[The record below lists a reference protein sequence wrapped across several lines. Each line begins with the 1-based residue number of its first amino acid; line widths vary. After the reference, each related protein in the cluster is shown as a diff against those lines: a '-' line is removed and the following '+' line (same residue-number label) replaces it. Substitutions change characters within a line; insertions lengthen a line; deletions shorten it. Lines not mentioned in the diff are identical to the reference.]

1 MAAGAKQGSN
11 RPSLWC
17 GANPG
22 KRWTEALF
30 LAYSPFWIA
39 WALCIVV
46 PLRLYEACNSLPP
59 CRARGQLVP
68 LAITVAARVGLLLRC
83 CRFYRPAAAAAC
95 FVPVA

>member
-1 MAAGAKQGSN
+1 MSVLGVAAGAKQGSK
-11 RPSLWC
+11 RPSLWF

-46 PLRLYEACNSLPP
+46 PLRLYEARNSQPP
-59 CRARGQLVP
+59 CRARGQPRPLVV
-68 LAITVAARVGLLLRC
+68 TVAA
-83 CRFYRPAAAAAC
+83 
-95 FVPVA
+95 